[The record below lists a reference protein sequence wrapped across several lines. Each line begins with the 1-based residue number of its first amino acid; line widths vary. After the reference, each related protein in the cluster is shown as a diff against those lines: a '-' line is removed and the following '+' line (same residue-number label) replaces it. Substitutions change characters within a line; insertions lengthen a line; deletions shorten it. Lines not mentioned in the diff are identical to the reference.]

1 MLLEILASASMV
13 FAVINSMG
21 LILNLTNCFRYK
33 SRLYLVLVSVAGWIS
48 GYMFERGNFSLPQ
61 VGNTSIYVIPL
72 IMLSVLTA
80 AGYPTSIS
88 QLYVSVLLGYSLAS
102 NFTQGVS
109 STGLILLS
117 WLISFVSGLLISMLI
132 KEILAVLV
140 RPTNIEKALTVLKS
154 ISVSYVFL
162 LSYVLGGNVL
172 STIMS
177 LLGLKNDLG
186 SLLLVCASVSVAVP
200 ISLRTSISLGLTK
213 VLFPTK
219 YLTSL
224 IPYTTAIILTQIANR
239 LGLPLVLS
247 LLMFSSTVGVGL
259 TSKLRLFHRRKI
271 VMYLVGSY
279 ILPFLISASL
289 SYLISLVL

>member
-1 MLLEILASASMV
+1 
-13 FAVINSMG
+13 
-21 LILNLTNCFRYK
+21 
-33 SRLYLVLVSVAGWIS
+33 
-48 GYMFERGNFSLPQ
+48 
-61 VGNTSIYVIPL
+61 
-72 IMLSVLTA
+72 
-80 AGYPTSIS
+80 
-88 QLYVSVLLGYSLAS
+88 
-102 NFTQGVS
+102 
-109 STGLILLS
+109 
-117 WLISFVSGLLISMLI
+117 MLI

-224 IPYTTAIILTQIANR
+224 IPYTIAIILTQIANR

-271 VMYLVGSY
+271 MMYLVGSY